1 MLRWPERA
9 APFAPSTVE
18 VFMQLQ
24 ISVIISLALL
34 VAAVAY
40 AAGLY
45 WRQRNGAP
53 LAPPAAPSQKRAQVN
68 TPNSDREVRAVVSW
82 LLSQA
87 FEQTG
92 IRVAEDKLAYQ
103 RIVEAA
109 QKAVVELKTQPA
121 VDVSLPYLTADAN
134 GPKHLEARLTREMI
148 EELVK

>member
-1 MLRWPERA
+1 
-9 APFAPSTVE
+9 
-18 VFMQLQ
+18 MQLE
-24 ISVIISLALL
+24 ISVVISLALII
-34 VAAVAY
+34 VAVAY
-40 AAGLY
+40 AAGIY
-45 WRQRNGAP
+45 WRQRNG
-53 LAPPAAPSQKRAQVN
+53 LPPIATRAAQPQEDALS
-68 TPNSDREVRAVVSW
+68 TPISDREVRAVVSW

-109 QKAVVELKTQPA
+109 QKAVSELKTQTS
-121 VDVSLPYLTADAN
+121 VDVALPYLTADAN